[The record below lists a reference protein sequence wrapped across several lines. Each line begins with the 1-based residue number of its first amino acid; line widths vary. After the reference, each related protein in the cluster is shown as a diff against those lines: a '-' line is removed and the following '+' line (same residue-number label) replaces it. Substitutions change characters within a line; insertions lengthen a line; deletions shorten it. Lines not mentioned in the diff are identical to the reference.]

1 MILGQKG
8 VKYGLQVR
16 KPEKAAKP
24 APAKKN
30 VFGEDAS
37 DDEEDNVERQIARH
51 AARKQGDKKV
61 RSLISCYTIY
71 TVCIING
78 FTLKPANFVSIYF
91 SLQVAEMHEAA
102 LAEDSS
108 VFDYD
113 SHYDSIQAQRSEPKR
128 QEKMARESR
137 YIASL
142 LEKAE
147 ERKREQS
154 VLYERQL
161 AKERVA
167 EDHLY
172 GDKERFI
179 TAAYKKKLEEDA
191 QWKDEQK
198 RQQDLEERNAVEK
211 RGHMGDFYRNILRNN
226 VAFGT
231 AAAPSGPPTTDAAA
245 PGGEKEDLK
254 FESRAIPRDVADD
267 DIMPERRAQLAREAA
282 QGVVAGSERPGGG
295 PRGEEAPIERIKDGK
310 DRDDVG
316 GPVPVE
322 GKVSQREKIMV
333 DSESGRDR
341 KVTGDIGDKE
351 KKPVEPAAASGPA
364 SVHPKR
370 DDAIAAARERYLARK
385 RKAGAL
391 E

>member
-91 SLQVAEMHEAA
+91 FLQVAEMHEAA

-142 LEKAE
+142 LEKLKNENESKAYYTNASLPKNALLKIIYTAIKNVLSQLLI
-147 ERKREQS
+147 KRNW
-154 VLYERQL
+154 
-161 AKERVA
+161 
-167 EDHLY
+167 
-172 GDKERFI
+172 
-179 TAAYKKKLEEDA
+179 KKMLNGRMNKSDNKIL
-191 QWKDEQK
+191 K
-198 RQQDLEERNAVEK
+198 NA
-211 RGHMGDFYRNILRNN
+211 
-226 VAFGT
+226 T
-231 AAAPSGPPTTDAAA
+231 
-245 PGGEKEDLK
+245 
-254 FESRAIPRDVADD
+254 
-267 DIMPERRAQLAREAA
+267 Q
-282 QGVVAGSERPGGG
+282 
-295 PRGEEAPIERIKDGK
+295 
-310 DRDDVG
+310 
-316 GPVPVE
+316 
-322 GKVSQREKIMV
+322 
-333 DSESGRDR
+333 
-341 KVTGDIGDKE
+341 
-351 KKPVEPAAASGPA
+351 
-364 SVHPKR
+364 
-370 DDAIAAARERYLARK
+370 
-385 RKAGAL
+385 
-391 E
+391 